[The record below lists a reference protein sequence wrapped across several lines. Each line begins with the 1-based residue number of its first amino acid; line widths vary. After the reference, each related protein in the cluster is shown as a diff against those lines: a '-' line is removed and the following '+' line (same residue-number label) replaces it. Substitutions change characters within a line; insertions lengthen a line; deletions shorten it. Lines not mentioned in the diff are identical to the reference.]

1 MHTVFLAFVSCVSAV
16 LLIALFCKFG
26 PDKIEILPQDEGNQT
41 LIQYNQEGGGSP
53 CMVGLSCSV
62 RVNSRQ
68 RCAILLHQAKHVF

>member
-53 CMVGLSCSV
+53 CTVGLSCSV